1 MKTNNSIFY
10 IALTALLLAG
20 CTKFLEFDGEG
31 ARPRL
36 VMNALLQADS
46 TFEVHLSN
54 SVGYV
59 DNISIEDQINGEVR
73 VRNAQGEL
81 IETLLHAGEGRYIG
95 AQTAQSGMR
104 YTIEADHPGFSS
116 ITASDRVPEPV
127 AILAVDTFS
136 AVTNDPFGSEWNNLN
151 IALTFNDPAA
161 ENYYSIEVFQNETFF
176 VDYIYD
182 PELNSYVLDTV
193 WLDSPA
199 YFQVGLATTDPIL
212 INETPTGIAE
222 NEAFG
227 NQFLFS
233 DALFNGGTRTLT
245 FRIESFTPNSR
256 YVVRLSSLSHDYFR
270 YLRTVDRYLSA
281 DGDPFAEP
289 VLVFSNVKDGLGILG
304 GISKSEHPIE

>member
-1 MKTNNSIFY
+1 MKTKNSIFC
-10 IALTALLLAG
+10 IALTALLFTG
-20 CTKFLEFDGEG
+20 CTKYLDFEGDG

-36 VMNALLQADS
+36 VMNALMHADS

-59 DNISIEDQINGEVR
+59 DNISIEDQLNGEVS

-81 IETLLHAGEGRYIG
+81 VETLFHDGDGRYIG
-95 AQTAQSGMR
+95 AQTAQSGMQ
-104 YTIEADHPGFSS
+104 YTIEADHPGFTS
-116 ITASDRVPEPV
+116 ITASDRVPVPV

-136 AVTNDPFGSEWNNLN
+136 VVSSDPFGSEWNNLN

-161 ENYYSIEVFQNETFF
+161 ENYYSIEVFQNETFY

-199 YFQVGLATTDPIL
+199 YFQIGLATTDPIL

-233 DALFNGGTRTLT
+233 DALFNGSTRTLT
-245 FRIESFTPNSR
+245 FRIENFTPNSR

-304 GISKSEHPIE
+304 GISRSEYPIE